1 MTNDMMSGKLSI
13 IRFGVRTKVLFFIMT
28 EALTTNKFYS
38 ARSTECDRNDEGII
52 QPEEKPLLNKN

>member
-13 IRFGVRTKVLFFIMT
+13 IRFVVRTKVLFFMMT

-38 ARSTECDRNDEGII
+38 ARSTGCDRNDEGIR
-52 QPEEKPLLNKN
+52 QPE